1 MPLSS
6 SEWIVMNAVWD
17 RPVES
22 SIRDVLEVVESQT
35 GWPYQ
40 SVQSVMSRLE
50 RKGALSSRMRANTR
64 LYFARLGRKEAQA
77 EALRQLRDVAF
88 GGSSMALLR
97 MVLEPD
103 MLTTEQRS
111 ELREGLKEWLSR

>member
-1 MPLSS
+1 MALSS

-64 LYFARLGRKEAQA
+64 LYTARLARKEAQS
-77 EALRQLRDVAF
+77 EALRQLVEVAF
-88 GGSSMALLR
+88 GGSSTALLK
-97 MVLEPD
+97 MLLEPD
-103 MLTTEQRS
+103 TLTREQRD
-111 ELREGLKEWLSR
+111 ELREGLKGLSR

>member
-22 SIRDVLEVVESQT
+22 SIRDVLEAVESQT
-35 GWPYQ
+35 GWAYQ
-40 SVQSVMSRLE
+40 SVQSLMSRLE
-50 RKGALSSRMRANTR
+50 HKGALSSRMRANTR
-64 LYFARLGRKEAQA
+64 LYTARLGRKEAQA
-77 EALRQLRDVAF
+77 EALRHLREGAF
-88 GGSSMALLR
+88 GGSSAALLR

-103 MLTTEQRS
+103 TLTREQQR
-111 ELREGLKEWLSR
+111 ELREGLKGRLGG

>member
-22 SIRDVLEVVESQT
+22 SIRDVLEAVESQT
-35 GWPYQ
+35 GWAYQ
-40 SVQSVMSRLE
+40 YVQSVMSRLE
-50 RKGALSSRMRANTR
+50 RKGALSSRIRANTR
-64 LYFARLGRKEAQA
+64 LYTARVGRKETQA
-77 EALRQLRDVAF
+77 EALRHLRDRAF
-88 GGSSMALLR
+88 GGCSAALLK

-103 MLTTEQRS
+103 TLTRQQRK
-111 ELREGLKEWLSR
+111 ELREGLKGRLGG